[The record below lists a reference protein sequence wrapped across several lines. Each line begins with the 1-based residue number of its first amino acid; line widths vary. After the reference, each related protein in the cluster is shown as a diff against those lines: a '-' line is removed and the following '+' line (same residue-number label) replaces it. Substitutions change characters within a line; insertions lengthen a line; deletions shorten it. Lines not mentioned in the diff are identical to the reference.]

1 MLEAAWEFLPRPKL
15 RADLLDILKQAE
27 SRLGYLQQ
35 LLALGP
41 GHGGN
46 LAHA

>member
-27 SRLGYLQQ
+27 SRLGYL